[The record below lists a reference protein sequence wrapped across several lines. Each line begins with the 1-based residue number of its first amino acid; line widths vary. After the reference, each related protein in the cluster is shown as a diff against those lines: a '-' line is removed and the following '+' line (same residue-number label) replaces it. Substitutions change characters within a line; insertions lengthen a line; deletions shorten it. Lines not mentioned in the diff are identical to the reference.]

1 MGKTKEKN
9 KAGRVLLLPVDQI
22 EASPYQARTS
32 FDDTEIAALAVS
44 ILQNGL
50 LQPVS
55 VRRTGVH
62 KYQLVAGER
71 RLRACR
77 LAKLEKVP
85 AILAEFDDSESAAL
99 GLLENLQRAQLD
111 PFDTARGIR
120 EVIRLWGCTQAEAAR
135 RLGLSQSALANKLRL
150 LTLTADQQR
159 LCAASHLSERH
170 ARAALRLPENRR
182 TAALEKMARDGLSV
196 READKLV
203 DAMLAA
209 PKAGPSPVRR
219 TVPMVRDVRFFV
231 NTLQHAVDMM
241 AQKGIPATATCG
253 RRDGCLEY
261 TVRIPVGETAGPDAF
276 AVVPVPLPHAGAPR
290 TPHLPPTA
298 ADPVE
303 NRAVVAG
310 AVPVPADPAA
320 PRDGT
325 AAART
330 AADGTAD
337 LAGAMSATPVA
348 GVGTAASAA
357 EVGTAAP
364 AAAMSADT
372 ITPTRTAMHEAAA
385 VANPAGA
392 RAAVAVPAAPAG
404 ATPATPAA
412 GVGTAASAA
421 AMSADTTTPAPSPE
435 VLSPAEPAALAENTD
450 TPDLTPCA
458 ALP

>member
-261 TVRIPVGETAGPDAF
+261 TVRIPVGEAAGPDAF

-290 TPHLPPTA
+290 TPHLPSA
-298 ADPVE
+298 AGDPAG
-303 NRAVVAG
+303 NRA
-310 AVPVPADPAA
+310 AVPAAPAA

-330 AADGTAD
+330 AVGGAGAS
-337 LAGAMSATPVA
+337 AGAMSADTITPARTAMPEATAAADSAEVRAVVA
-348 GVGTAASAA
+348 GAADTAGAIPTTPAA
-357 EVGTAAP
+357 GVGTAAP
-364 AAAMSADT
+364 AAAMSADN
-372 ITPTRTAMHEAAA
+372 I
-385 VANPAGA
+385 
-392 RAAVAVPAAPAG
+392 
-404 ATPATPAA
+404 
-412 GVGTAASAA
+412 
-421 AMSADTTTPAPSPE
+421 TPAPSPE
-435 VLSPAEPAALAENTD
+435 VPSPADLSP
-450 TPDLTPCA
+450 TPCA
-458 ALP
+458 AVP

>member
-9 KAGRVLLLPVDQI
+9 RAGRVLLLPVDQI

-261 TVRIPVGETAGPDAF
+261 TVRIPVGEAAGPDAF

-290 TPHLPPTA
+290 TPHLPPTG
-298 ADPVE
+298 ADPAGD
-303 NRAVVAG
+303 RAVVAG

-330 AADGTAD
+330 AVDGTGASAGVD
-337 LAGAMSATPVA
+337 VAGARAAVAVPADPAGAIPATPAA
-348 GVGTAASAA
+348 G
-357 EVGTAAP
+357 VGTAAP
-364 AAAMSADT
+364 AAAMSADP
-372 ITPTRTAMHEAAA
+372 ITPARTAMPEAAA

-392 RAAVAVPAAPAG
+392 RAAAAVPADPAG
-404 ATPATPAA
+404 ATPATPA
-412 GVGTAASAA
+412 VPI
-421 AMSADTTTPAPSPE
+421 TPAPSPE
-435 VLSPAEPAALAENTD
+435 VPSPAEPAALAENAD

>member
-261 TVRIPVGETAGPDAF
+261 TVRIPVGEAAGPDAF

-290 TPHLPPTA
+290 TPHLPSA
-298 ADPVE
+298 AGDPAGD
-303 NRAVVAG
+303 RA
-310 AVPVPADPAA
+310 AVPAAPAA

-330 AADGTAD
+330 AVDVSEASAGADVAAD
-337 LAGAMSATPVA
+337 TAGAMSADTITPARTAMPEAAAMANPAGARAAVAVPADPAGAIPATPAA

-364 AAAMSADT
+364 AAAMSA
-372 ITPTRTAMHEAAA
+372 
-385 VANPAGA
+385 
-392 RAAVAVPAAPAG
+392 API
-404 ATPATPAA
+404 
-412 GVGTAASAA
+412 
-421 AMSADTTTPAPSPE
+421 TPAPSTE
-435 VLSPAEPAALAENTD
+435 VPSPAEPAALAENAD

>member
-261 TVRIPVGETAGPDAF
+261 TVRIPVGEAAGPDAF

-290 TPHLPPTA
+290 TPHLPSAA
-298 ADPVE
+298 ADPAGD
-303 NRAVVAG
+303 RAAVTGTADRDRTASARTAVGGAEFPAGDPVA
-310 AVPVPADPAA
+310 ADPA
-320 PRDGT
+320 G
-325 AAART
+325 
-330 AADGTAD
+330 
-337 LAGAMSATPVA
+337 
-348 GVGTAASAA
+348 
-357 EVGTAAP
+357 
-364 AAAMSADT
+364 AMSADT
-372 ITPTRTAMHEAAA
+372 ITP
-385 VANPAGA
+385 
-392 RAAVAVPAAPAG
+392 
-404 ATPATPAA
+404 
-412 GVGTAASAA
+412 
-421 AMSADTTTPAPSPE
+421 APSPE
-435 VLSPAEPAALAENTD
+435 VPSPAEPAALAENTD

>member
-261 TVRIPVGETAGPDAF
+261 TVRIPVGEAAGPDAF

-298 ADPVE
+298 AAPAGD
-303 NRAVVAG
+303 RAVVAG

-330 AADGTAD
+330 AADGTGAS
-337 LAGAMSATPVA
+337 AGADV
-348 GVGTAASAA
+348 
-357 EVGTAAP
+357 

-372 ITPTRTAMHEAAA
+372 ITPARTAMPEATA
-385 VANPAGA
+385 VATPAGA

-404 ATPATPAA
+404 AIPATPAA
-412 GVGTAASAA
+412 GVGTAAPAA
-421 AMSADTTTPAPSPE
+421 AMSVDNITPAPSPE
-435 VLSPAEPAALAENTD
+435 VPSPAEPAALAENAD

>member
-261 TVRIPVGETAGPDAF
+261 TVRIPVGEAAGPDAF

-290 TPHLPPTA
+290 TPHLPSA
-298 ADPVE
+298 AGDPAGD
-303 NRAVVAG
+303 RA
-310 AVPVPADPAA
+310 AVPAAPAA

-330 AADGTAD
+330 AVDGTAD
-337 LAGAMSATPVA
+337 LAGADVAADVAADLAGAMSADPITPARTAMPEAAAVADSAEVRAVVA
-348 GVGTAASAA
+348 GAADTAGTIPATPAAG
-357 EVGTAAP
+357 VGTAAP
-364 AAAMSADT
+364 AAAMSADN
-372 ITPTRTAMHEAAA
+372 I
-385 VANPAGA
+385 
-392 RAAVAVPAAPAG
+392 
-404 ATPATPAA
+404 
-412 GVGTAASAA
+412 
-421 AMSADTTTPAPSPE
+421 TPAPSPE
-435 VLSPAEPAALAENTD
+435 VPSPAEPAALAENAD

>member
-261 TVRIPVGETAGPDAF
+261 TVRIPVGEAAGPDAF

-290 TPHLPPTA
+290 TPHLPSA
-298 ADPVE
+298 AGDPAGD
-303 NRAVVAG
+303 RA
-310 AVPVPADPAA
+310 AVPAAPAA

-330 AADGTAD
+330 AVGVSEAPAGADVVEAP
-337 LAGAMSATPVA
+337 AGAMSADTITPARTAMPEAAVVA
-348 GVGTAASAA
+348 NPAGAQAAVAVPADPAGTIPATPAAG
-357 EVGTAAP
+357 VGTAAP
-364 AAAMSADT
+364 AAAMSADN
-372 ITPTRTAMHEAAA
+372 I
-385 VANPAGA
+385 
-392 RAAVAVPAAPAG
+392 
-404 ATPATPAA
+404 
-412 GVGTAASAA
+412 
-421 AMSADTTTPAPSPE
+421 TPAPSPE
-435 VLSPAEPAALAENTD
+435 VPSSADLSP
-450 TPDLTPCA
+450 TPCA
-458 ALP
+458 AVP

>member
-290 TPHLPPTA
+290 TPHLPPTV
-298 ADPVE
+298 ADPVGD
-303 NRAVVAG
+303 RAS
-310 AVPVPADPAA
+310 VPVPAD
-320 PRDGT
+320 RDGT
-325 AAART
+325 AAAQT
-330 AADGTAD
+330 AVGGAEATAGADVAEAP
-337 LAGAMSATPVA
+337 AGAMSADTITPARTAMPEAAAAVNPAGARAAVA
-348 GVGTAASAA
+348 VPADTAGAIPATPAA
-357 EVGTAAP
+357 GVGTAAP
-364 AAAMSADT
+364 AAAMSADN
-372 ITPTRTAMHEAAA
+372 I
-385 VANPAGA
+385 
-392 RAAVAVPAAPAG
+392 
-404 ATPATPAA
+404 
-412 GVGTAASAA
+412 
-421 AMSADTTTPAPSPE
+421 TPAPSPE
-435 VLSPAEPAALAENTD
+435 VPSTAEPAALAENAD

>member
-111 PFDTARGIR
+111 PFDTALGIR

-159 LCAASHLSERH
+159 LCTASHLSERH

-261 TVRIPVGETAGPDAF
+261 TVRIQVGETAGPDAF

-290 TPHLPPTA
+290 TPHLPSAAGEGAGVGIGPTA
-298 ADPVE
+298 T
-303 NRAVVAG
+303 
-310 AVPVPADPAA
+310 DPAA
-320 PRDGT
+320 GT
-325 AAART
+325 SVPGAT
-330 AADGTAD
+330 
-337 LAGAMSATPVA
+337 LAGAAAPVA
-348 GVGTAASAA
+348 AK
-357 EVGTAAP
+357 
-364 AAAMSADT
+364 
-372 ITPTRTAMHEAAA
+372 
-385 VANPAGA
+385 
-392 RAAVAVPAAPAG
+392 
-404 ATPATPAA
+404 
-412 GVGTAASAA
+412 
-421 AMSADTTTPAPSPE
+421 
-435 VLSPAEPAALAENTD
+435 PAALDGAMPGQAAGASVPETSAARAETAAGQMTAFAAAEPTEPEIQSATTEPAPLVEIPPATEPAPPTED
-450 TPDLTPCA
+450 TSPADLSPTPCA
-458 ALP
+458 AVP

>member
-261 TVRIPVGETAGPDAF
+261 TVRIPVGEAAGPDAF

-298 ADPVE
+298 ADPVGD
-303 NRAVVAG
+303 RAVVAG
-310 AVPVPADPAA
+310 AAD
-320 PRDGT
+320 RDGT

-330 AADGTAD
+330 AVAVSGASAGADVAEAP
-337 LAGAMSATPVA
+337 AGAM
-348 GVGTAASAA
+348 
-357 EVGTAAP
+357 P
-364 AAAMSADT
+364 ADP
-372 ITPTRTAMHEAAA
+372 ITPARTAMPEAAA
-385 VANPAGA
+385 AANPAGA
-392 RAAVAVPAAPAG
+392 RAAVAVPADPAG
-404 ATPATPAA
+404 TIPATPAA
-412 GVGTAASAA
+412 GVGTAAPAA
-421 AMSADTTTPAPSPE
+421 AMSADNITPAPSPE
-435 VLSPAEPAALAENTD
+435 VPSPAEPAALAENAD

>member
-261 TVRIPVGETAGPDAF
+261 TVRIPVGEAAGPDAF

-298 ADPVE
+298 ADPAGD
-303 NRAVVAG
+303 RAVVAG
-310 AVPVPADPAA
+310 AVPAPAAPAA

-330 AADGTAD
+330 AVDGTGAS
-337 LAGAMSATPVA
+337 AGADVAAALSATPAA
-348 GVGTAASAA
+348 G
-357 EVGTAAP
+357 VGTAAP
-364 AAAMSADT
+364 AAAMPADT
-372 ITPTRTAMHEAAA
+372 ITPARTAMPEAAA
-385 VANPAGA
+385 VASPAGA
-392 RAAVAVPAAPAG
+392 RAAVAVPADPAG
-404 ATPATPAA
+404 AIPATPA
-412 GVGTAASAA
+412 VPI
-421 AMSADTTTPAPSPE
+421 TPAPSPE
-435 VLSPAEPAALAENTD
+435 VPSPAEPAALAENAD

>member
-1 MGKTKEKN
+1 M
-9 KAGRVLLLPVDQI
+9 DQI

-261 TVRIPVGETAGPDAF
+261 TVRIPVGEAAGPDAF

-298 ADPVE
+298 ADPAGD
-303 NRAVVAG
+303 RAVVAG
-310 AVPVPADPAA
+310 AADTAA

-330 AADGTAD
+330 AVGGAGASAGADVAEAP
-337 LAGAMSATPVA
+337 AGAMSADTITPARTAMPEATAAADSAEVRAVVA
-348 GVGTAASAA
+348 GAADTAGAIPTTPAA
-357 EVGTAAP
+357 GVGTAAP
-364 AAAMSADT
+364 AAAMSADN
-372 ITPTRTAMHEAAA
+372 I
-385 VANPAGA
+385 
-392 RAAVAVPAAPAG
+392 
-404 ATPATPAA
+404 
-412 GVGTAASAA
+412 
-421 AMSADTTTPAPSPE
+421 TPAPSPE
-435 VLSPAEPAALAENTD
+435 VPSPAEPAALAENAD

>member
-261 TVRIPVGETAGPDAF
+261 TVRIPVGEAAGPDAF
-276 AVVPVPLPHAGAPR
+276 AVVPIPLPHAGAPR
-290 TPHLPPTA
+290 TPHLPPTG
-298 ADPVE
+298 ADPAGD
-303 NRAVVAG
+303 RAVVAG

-330 AADGTAD
+330 AVDGTAD
-337 LAGAMSATPVA
+337 LAGADFA
-348 GVGTAASAA
+348 G
-357 EVGTAAP
+357 
-364 AAAMSADT
+364 AMSADI
-372 ITPTRTAMHEAAA
+372 ITPARTAIPEAAA
-385 VANPAGA
+385 MANPAGA
-392 RAAVAVPAAPAG
+392 RAAMAVPAAPAR

-412 GVGTAASAA
+412 GVGMAAPAA
-421 AMSADTTTPAPSPE
+421 AMSADNITPAPSPE
-435 VLSPAEPAALAENTD
+435 VPSPAEPAALAENAD

>member
-290 TPHLPPTA
+290 TPHLPSA
-298 ADPVE
+298 AGDPAGD
-303 NRAVVAG
+303 RAA
-310 AVPVPADPAA
+310 APAAPAA

-330 AADGTAD
+330 AADVSPAPSAAD
-337 LAGAMSATPVA
+337 VAGADVA
-348 GVGTAASAA
+348 GAL
-357 EVGTAAP
+357 
-364 AAAMSADT
+364 SADP
-372 ITPTRTAMHEAAA
+372 ITPARTAMPEAAA

-392 RAAVAVPAAPAG
+392 RAAMAVPADPAG
-404 ATPATPAA
+404 AIPATPAA
-412 GVGTAASAA
+412 GVGTAAPAA
-421 AMSADTTTPAPSPE
+421 AMSVDNITPAPSPE
-435 VLSPAEPAALAENTD
+435 VPSPAEPAALSENAD